1 MDYAGRSG
9 KDRGGHGQILIQESI
24 FIQYGSNR

>member
-9 KDRGGHGQILIQESI
+9 KDRGGQVQILIQESI
-24 FIQYGSNR
+24 FIQYGSDR